1 NIGIHDSFRLQGA
14 FGGIANNAEDYRRF
28 FHELDGQRIRH
39 DRVHNLYG
47 AMMTRSAAK
56 GLRSYDP
63 DRRFLLFSRSS
74 FIGAHRDGG
83 VWQGDNSSWWSH
95 LLMNLKMLPSL
106 NMCGFLYTGADLG
119 GFSCNTTEDLLLRWL
134 ELGVFTPLMRNH
146 SAQHTRDQEIFRFS
160 LWEDMRSVLTV
171 RYALVPYLYS
181 EFVKA
186 AMEDGMYFRPLAF
199 DYPQDPM
206 ALRTE
211 DQVMLGEGC
220 MIAPVCE
227 QNARGRHVYLPE
239 DMLLVRFRA
248 GDDYDLIPMKAG
260 HHWIDLAL
268 SELPLFIRR
277 GHVVPLAKPAEY
289 VEGIDAGH
297 LTLLG
302 WLDDGASLSLYD
314 DDGLSADVD
323 LAKGLTD
330 IRVTVRDSVA
340 RAEGGSLVLDASR
353 LLVGEAR
360 A

>member
-1 NIGIHDSFRLQGA
+1 
-14 FGGIANNAEDYRRF
+14 
-28 FHELDGQRIRH
+28 
-39 DRVHNLYG
+39 
-47 AMMTRSAAK
+47 MMTRSAAK

-63 DRRFLLFSRSS
+63 DKRFLLFSRSS

-83 VWQGDNSSWWSH
+83 VWQGDNSSWWGH

-146 SAQHTRDQEIFRFS
+146 SAQHTRDQEIYRFS
-160 LWEDMRSVLTV
+160 IWADMRSVLTV

-181 EFVKA
+181 EFMKA
-186 AMEDGMYFRPLAF
+186 ALTDGMVFRPLAF
-199 DYPQDPM
+199 DYPADAQ

-220 MIAPVCE
+220 MIAPVYE
-227 QNARGRHVYLPE
+227 QNARGRHVSLPE
-239 DMLLVRFRA
+239 AMLLVRFRA
-248 GDDYDLIPMKAG
+248 AEDYDLIPMPAG

-268 SELPLFIRR
+268 NELPLFIRR
-277 GHVVPLAKPAEY
+277 GHFIPLAKPAEY
-289 VEGIDAGH
+289 VEGIDATR

-302 WLDDGASLSLYD
+302 WLDGDAALSLYD
-314 DDGLSADVD
+314 DDGQSTNVNLER
-323 LAKGLTD
+323 GLTE
-330 IRVTVRDSVA
+330 IRVTVRDGRA
-340 RAEGGSLVLDASR
+340 QAEGENLVLDASR
-353 LLVGEAR
+353 LLVGDAASEAG